1 MSTPAA
7 THAKTALPGRVD
19 VSVASDVL
27 GDMSGVVSD
36 ILANAG
42 GVAVSYF
49 EWVQANQAFWWTE
62 WEVEDRLAHRM
73 NLAWE
78 HTSEFAARR
87 GLPLQTVATTSAM
100 DAVATAHRPRGLYP

>member
-1 MSTPAA
+1 MDSEPSASCASVIATSSLEISLEVMSTPAA

-49 EWVQANQAFWWTE
+49 EWVQANQAF
-62 WEVEDRLAHRM
+62 
-73 NLAWE
+73 
-78 HTSEFAARR
+78 
-87 GLPLQTVATTSAM
+87 
-100 DAVATAHRPRGLYP
+100 